1 MGLWPVSMLAGAELL
16 RVLWVPSTVVASAQG
31 LVQVTFS
38 RSDRTSPWPCRTQG
52 QFSANFR
59 RRPRVAPAP
68 PSGRALPAGLVTRV
82 CAGRLAPEVMQGIHR
97 MLGSDARL
105 T

>member
-16 RVLWVPSTVVASAQG
+16 RVLWVLWVPSTVVASAQG

-38 RSDRTSPWPCRTQG
+38 RSDRTSPWPCRAQG

-59 RRPRVAPAP
+59 GRPRVAPAP
-68 PSGRALPAGLVTRV
+68 PKAAAHSRPDL
-82 CAGRLAPEVMQGIHR
+82 
-97 MLGSDARL
+97 
-105 T
+105 